1 MKMNSKGEKSTKT
14 DKAGTQTTQ
23 RKTEERGEGEEVSTR
38 RSQRSRRKQEGEGTY
53 EGSGTD
59 GGAKKQD
66 NSNGPKNTRKK
77 RGLSA
82 DECDVA
88 LTEPAWE
95 FPVDRDALARWLH
108 DVLGVS
114 VSGESLVRGHASP
127 LDYIAHS
134 FFEGADSLAGALATS
149 AGGVTGVGSDRV
161 VDVVVWANRGG
172 GKTFLGAVA
181 TLLDMI
187 FKPAIEIRILGGS
200 LEQSRR
206 MHEHL
211 RRLLARPQ
219 IAPLVKGR
227 MTERRVRLVNGSEVE
242 LLAQS
247 QAAVRGTRVQ
257 KLRCDEVELFD
268 PDVFEAAQLTTR
280 SRQVTITGGKSLLV
294 RGTVEC
300 LSTMHV
306 PHGVMHRLVEECHD
320 GRRMLMRWGV
330 LDVLERCDERHACE
344 APAENG
350 EVKKCP
356 LLDECK
362 SRLKGRQAVHAGHV
376 SIDDAIGMKRRVGL
390 ATWNAEMLSLRPRRS
405 DAVLPEF
412 DPAVHVVDS
421 LPWEQDGGL
430 ITRESLLFVLG
441 MDFGYRA
448 PTVVLLGAQDA
459 MDRVWIVDER
469 VASERVLSEHIARVR
484 AAEWPKFEWV
494 GVDPAGN
501 QTDGQTG
508 KSAVQVLRQEGFAVR
523 DRRLRLLEGVDMIR
537 GRLRPAAE
545 VGPRLYVHRRCAN
558 LISSM
563 ERYHFPMD
571 KPESKEPEKD
581 GSDHAVDALRYLV
594 QNLDRPGAKRW
605 SWV

>member
-1 MKMNSKGEKSTKT
+1 MEAVNPKDTKAEKAGTRRNQRKAEELREDGNGESEMGSGEEKTLNSKGSKRSKSTK
-14 DKAGTQTTQ
+14 
-23 RKTEERGEGEEVSTR
+23 RKREMASDAPLD
-38 RSQRSRRKQEGEGTY
+38 S
-53 EGSGTD
+53 
-59 GGAKKQD
+59 
-66 NSNGPKNTRKK
+66 
-77 RGLSA
+77 LI
-82 DECDVA
+82 
-88 LTEPAWE
+88 EPAWD
-95 FPVDRDALARWLH
+95 FPADREALARWLH

-114 VSGESLVRGHASP
+114 ISGESLVRGHAAP
-127 LDYIAHS
+127 LDYVAHS
-134 FFEGADSLAGALATS
+134 FFEGASSLAEALAAGTPATS
-149 AGGVTGVGSDRV
+149 APPSDRV

-187 FKPAIEIRILGGS
+187 FKPGIEVRILGGS
-200 LEQSRR
+200 MEQSRR

-211 RRLLARPQ
+211 RRLLAREPM
-219 IAPLVKGR
+219 AALVNGR
-227 MTERRVRLVNGSEVE
+227 ITERRVRLVNGSEVE

-268 PDVFEAAQLTTR
+268 PEVFEAAQLTTR
-280 SRQVTITGGKSLLV
+280 SREVTIMGERPLLV
-294 RGTVEC
+294 RGAVEC

-320 GRRMLMRWGV
+320 GRRKLMRWGV

-344 APAENG
+344 APG
-350 EVKKCP
+350 EGGDTKKCP
-356 LLDECK
+356 LLDECR
-362 SRLKGRQAVHAGHV
+362 SRLKERAATNAGHV

-390 ATWNAEMLSLRPRRS
+390 STWNAEMLSLRPKRS

-421 LPWEQDGGL
+421 LPWELEGGP
-430 ITRESLLFVLG
+430 ITRESLLFALG

-448 PTVVLLGAQDA
+448 PTVVLLGAQDPK
-459 MDRVWIVDER
+459 DRLWIIDER
-469 VASERVLSEHIARVR
+469 VASERVLSEHIARIR
-484 AAEWPKFEWV
+484 GAAWPSFEWI

-508 KSAVQVLRQEGFAVR
+508 KSAVQVLRQEGFPVR
-523 DRRLRLLEGVDMIR
+523 DRKLRLLEGVDMIR
-537 GRLRPAAE
+537 GRLRPASETGA
-545 VGPRLYVHRRCAN
+545 RLYVHRRCAT
-558 LISSM
+558 LIASM

-594 QNLDRPGAKRW
+594 QNLDRPGAKRR

>member
-1 MKMNSKGEKSTKT
+1 MTRDSKNIV
-14 DKAGTQTTQ
+14 AGRSPAQGA
-23 RKTEERGEGEEVSTR
+23 RKGSGAGGEGGGGRTSEGRSGMRNRASASRANPKRQR
-38 RSQRSRRKQEGEGTY
+38 RASV
-53 EGSGTD
+53 D
-59 GGAKKQD
+59 PIA
-66 NSNGPKNTRKK
+66 
-77 RGLSA
+77 
-82 DECDVA
+82 A
-88 LTEPAWE
+88 LAEPSWE
-95 FPVDRDALARWLH
+95 FPPDRDALARWLH

-114 VSGESLVRGHASP
+114 VSGESLMRGHAAP
-127 LDYIAHS
+127 LDYVAHS
-134 FFEGADSLAGALATS
+134 FFEGAPSLRGALAANTDG
-149 AGGVTGVGSDRV
+149 AGGRDAGDRV
-161 VDVVVWANRGG
+161 IDVVVWANRGG

-187 FKPAIEIRILGGS
+187 FKPGVEIRILGGS

-211 RRLLARPQ
+211 RRLLARPEVS
-219 IAPLVKGR
+219 PLVKGR
-227 MTERRVRLVNGSEVE
+227 ITERRVRLVNGSEVE

-268 PDVFEAAQLTTR
+268 PEVFEAAQLTTR
-280 SRQVTITGGKSLLV
+280 SREVTIMGGRSLVV
-294 RGTVEC
+294 RGAVEC

-306 PHGVMHRLVEECHD
+306 PHGVMHRLVEECHE
-320 GRRMLMRWGV
+320 GRRRLMRWGV
-330 LDVLERCDERHACE
+330 LDVLERCDERRSCE
-344 APAENG
+344 ARSESG
-350 EVKKCP
+350 ETKKCP
-356 LLDECK
+356 LLDECR
-362 SRLKGRQAVHAGHV
+362 SRLKEREAIHAGHV
-376 SIDDAIGMKRRVGL
+376 TIDDAIGMKRRVGL
-390 ATWNAEMLSLRPRRS
+390 ATWNAEMLSLRPKRS

-421 LPWEQDGGL
+421 LPWEAEGGP
-430 ITRESLLFVLG
+430 IARESLLFALG

-459 MDRVWIVDER
+459 MDRLWIVDER
-469 VASERVLSEHIARVR
+469 VASERVLGEHIARIR
-484 AAEWPKFEWV
+484 AAGWPGFAWI

-508 KSAVQVLRQEGFAVR
+508 RSAVQVLRQEGFLVR

-537 GRLRPAAE
+537 GRLRPAGEA
-545 VGPRLYVHRRCAN
+545 GSRLYVHRRCVT

-571 KPESKEPEKD
+571 KPESREPEKD

-594 QNLDRPGAKRW
+594 QNLERPGARRR

>member
-1 MKMNSKGEKSTKT
+1 MGAKSTK
-14 DKAGTQTTQ
+14 K
-23 RKTEERGEGEEVSTR
+23 
-38 RSQRSRRKQEGEGTY
+38 
-53 EGSGTD
+53 
-59 GGAKKQD
+59 GA
-66 NSNGPKNTRKK
+66 
-77 RGLSA
+77 LSA
-82 DECDVA
+82 DTCVA
-88 LTEPAWE
+88 ELAEPAWE
-95 FPVDRDALARWLH
+95 FPADRDALARWLH
-108 DVLGVS
+108 DVLGVC
-114 VSGESLVRGHASP
+114 VSGEALVRGHAAP
-127 LDYIAHS
+127 LDYVAHS
-134 FFEGADSLAGALATS
+134 FFEGADSLAGALAIRV
-149 AGGVTGVGSDRV
+149 GGVTSMPSDRI

-187 FKPAIEIRILGGS
+187 FKPGIEIRILGGS
-200 LEQSRR
+200 MEQSRR
-206 MHEHL
+206 VHEHL
-211 RRLLARPQ
+211 RRLLARPE

-227 MTERRVRLVNGSEVE
+227 ITERRVRLVNGSEVE

-268 PDVFEAAQLTTR
+268 PEVFEAAQLTTR
-280 SRQVTITGGKSLLV
+280 SREVTITGGTSLLV
-294 RGTVEC
+294 HGAVEC

-320 GRRMLMRWGV
+320 GRRKLMRWGV
-330 LDVLERCDERHACE
+330 LDVLERCDDRHACE

-350 EVKKCP
+350 DAKKCP

-362 SRLKGRQAVHAGHV
+362 SRLKEREVVHAGHV

-390 ATWNAEMLSLRPRRS
+390 ATWNAEMLSLRPKRS

-421 LPWEQDGGL
+421 LPWEQEGGP
-430 ITRESLLFVLG
+430 ITRDSVLFVLG

-459 MDRVWIVDER
+459 TDRLWIVDER
-469 VASERVLSEHIARVR
+469 VASERVLSEHIARIR
-484 AAEWPKFEWV
+484 GANWPSFAWI
-494 GVDPAGN
+494 GADPAGN

-508 KSAVQVLRQEGFAVR
+508 KSAVQVLRQEGFLVR
-523 DRRLRLLEGVDMIR
+523 DRRLKLLEGVDMIR

-545 VGPRLYVHRRCAN
+545 VGARLYVHRRCAN

-563 ERYHFPMD
+563 ERYHFPMH

-581 GSDHAVDALRYLV
+581 GSDHAVDALRYMV
-594 QNLDRPGAKRW
+594 QNLDRPGAKRR

>member
-1 MKMNSKGEKSTKT
+1 MEAKNSKGTK
-14 DKAGTQTTQ
+14 
-23 RKTEERGEGEEVSTR
+23 R
-38 RSQRSRRKQEGEGTY
+38 
-53 EGSGTD
+53 
-59 GGAKKQD
+59 
-66 NSNGPKNTRKK
+66 NTRK
-77 RGLSA
+77 RPLV
-82 DECDVA
+82 DEASTAA
-88 LTEPAWE
+88 LIEPAWE
-95 FPVDRDALARWLH
+95 FPMDREALARWLH

-114 VSGESLVRGHASP
+114 ISGESLVRGHAAP
-127 LDYIAHS
+127 LDYVAHS
-134 FFEGADSLAGALATS
+134 FFEGADSLAGALAIK
-149 AGGVTGVGSDRV
+149 AGGVTIMPSDRV

-187 FKPAIEIRILGGS
+187 FKPGIEVRILGGS
-200 LEQSRR
+200 MEQSRR
-206 MHEHL
+206 VHEHL
-211 RRLLARPQ
+211 RRLLARDSM
-219 IAPLVKGR
+219 AALVRGR
-227 MTERRVRLVNGSEVE
+227 ITERRVRLVNGSEVE

-268 PDVFEAAQLTTR
+268 PEVFEAAQLTTR
-280 SRQVTITGGKSLLV
+280 SREVTIMGGKSLLV
-294 RGTVEC
+294 RGAVEC

-320 GRRMLMRWGV
+320 GRRKLLRWGV

-344 APAENG
+344 APG
-350 EVKKCP
+350 EGGDTKKCP
-356 LLDECK
+356 LLEECK
-362 SRLKGRQAVHAGHV
+362 SRLKERAPIHAGHV

-390 ATWNAEMLSLRPRRS
+390 STWNAEMLSLRPKRS

-421 LPWEQDGGL
+421 LPWEMEGGP
-430 ITRESLLFVLG
+430 ITRESLLFALG

-459 MDRVWIVDER
+459 KDRLWIIDER
-469 VASERVLSEHIARVR
+469 VASERVLSEHIARIR
-484 AAEWPKFEWV
+484 GAAWPSFEWI

-523 DRRLRLLEGVDMIR
+523 DRKLRLLEGVDMIR
-537 GRLRPAAE
+537 GRLRPASETGA
-545 VGPRLYVHRRCAN
+545 RLYVHRRCAT

-563 ERYHFPMD
+563 ERYHFPMN

-594 QNLDRPGAKRW
+594 QNLDRPGAKRR